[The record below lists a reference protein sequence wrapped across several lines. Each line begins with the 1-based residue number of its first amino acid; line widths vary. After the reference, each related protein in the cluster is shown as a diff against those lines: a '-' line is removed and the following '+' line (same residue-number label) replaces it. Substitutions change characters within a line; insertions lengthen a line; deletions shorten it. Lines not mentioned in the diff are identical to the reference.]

1 MLNYIIVGIDASIT
15 STGICI
21 YSSFSEKKMNFYRI
35 IYTDNLKKESIFEG
49 GINKIYYSLPI
60 NVNSWKITS
69 EDFLSD
75 RDQMEGSLKGMMI
88 KKIIE
93 NIIEEFIK
101 KENNKEVNIYFVIE
115 NFILPT
121 YSGKTQLKTTG
132 NLIGLNFLLREIFI
146 NLSVKGWDVKYFY
159 PSPSRNKKS
168 FTLNGSADKQMMEDI
183 FINIYNGKSLIEI
196 DGKVDDIIDAFSLMI
211 YAMNFIMGNP
221 IKDFKEK
228 KDKKIEKNKKLKKE
242 KKDIYADTLI
252 IK

>member
-1 MLNYIIVGIDASIT
+1 MIEKYIIVGIDASIT

-21 YSSFSEKKMNFYRI
+21 YSPFLEKKMNFYRI

-69 EDFLSD
+69 EDFISD

-88 KKIIE
+88 KKITE
-93 NIIEEFIK
+93 NIIEKFL
-101 KENNKEVNIYFVIE
+101 ENNKEVNIYFVIE

-146 NLSVKGWDVKYFY
+146 NLSVQGYLIKYFY
-159 PSPSRNKKS
+159 PSPSHNKKS
-168 FTLNGSADKQMMEDI
+168 FCLNGNADKQMMEDT
-183 FINIYNGKSLIEI
+183 FINVYNGGQLIKME
-196 DGKVDDIIDAFSLMI
+196 GKVDDVIDAFSLMI
-211 YAMNFIMGNP
+211 YGMNFILGNP
-221 IKDFKEK
+221 IRDFKEK
-228 KDKKIEKNKKLKKE
+228 KVEKKKKLKKE